1 MNAEQRERLNQLVAD
16 IRREAPNVGK
26 KPYSHNIIRTTL
38 SIIANE
44 FGGEEANN
52 VVRKLKL
59 HRKGFNEEPVND
71 E

>member
-1 MNAEQRERLNQLVAD
+1 VNAEQRERLNQLVAD
-16 IRREAPNVGK
+16 IRREAPHVGK
-26 KPYSHNIIRTTL
+26 KPYGHNIIRTAL

-44 FGGEEANN
+44 FGGEEANK